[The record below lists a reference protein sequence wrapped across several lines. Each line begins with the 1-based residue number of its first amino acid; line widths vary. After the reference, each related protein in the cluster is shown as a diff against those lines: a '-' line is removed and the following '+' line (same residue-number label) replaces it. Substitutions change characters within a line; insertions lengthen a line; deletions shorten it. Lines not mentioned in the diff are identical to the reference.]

1 MPPRRS
7 GRRSVSAYKKG
18 DYIEYQYKGSTVTGK
33 LFKRSPN
40 GTEAKPIWIVA
51 PSDRRRR
58 NEDIPE
64 KALGKIINAQEAMSN
79 RGPKLKKSNRLTH
92 DSSSPTSVN
101 SSSDGSLEEPQ
112 APKRLTHD
120 SSSPTSVNSSSDGSL
135 EEPQAPKRK
144 SGRGSP
150 SEDNSKAGGSAT
162 RKRKSDDSNINS
174 GSEKDNKSQKI
185 VTFSQES
192 NTTTSSKMKIMK
204 KAKTASTRIGT
215 RSTRGSGEA
224 VLLPDL
230 PVRRKNIFKA
240 KKVKKDENVTVVKM
254 LTGTLYLYRG
264 DRPRAEFVRSR

>member
-33 LFKRSPN
+33 LFKKSPN
-40 GTEAKPIWIVA
+40 GTEDKPIWIVA

-112 APKRLTHD
+112 APKR
-120 SSSPTSVNSSSDGSL
+120 
-135 EEPQAPKRK
+135 R
-144 SGRGSP
+144 

-162 RKRKSDDSNINS
+162 GKRKSNDFNNNS
-174 GSEKDNKSQKI
+174 VSERANKNQKI

>member
-101 SSSDGSLEEPQ
+101 SNSDGSLEEPQ
-112 APKRLTHD
+112 APKR
-120 SSSPTSVNSSSDGSL
+120 
-135 EEPQAPKRK
+135 R
-144 SGRGSP
+144 

-162 RKRKSDDSNINS
+162 GKRKSNDFNNNS
-174 GSEKDNKSQKI
+174 VSERANKNQKI

-192 NTTTSSKMKIMK
+192 NTTVTSKKKTMK
-204 KAKTASTRIGT
+204 KSKKSKATSTRIGT

-224 VLLPDL
+224 VLLPEL
-230 PVRRKNIFKA
+230 PVRRKNIFKT

-264 DRPRAEFVRSR
+264 DRPRAEFVRSK